1 MRNIAHMKK
10 FVEPATIEI
19 GGSKGPEEPVLP
31 KPVVAPV
38 QCDHPETKA
47 SQSSVQ
53 PPEVLPT
60 NSPRSS
66 DTSRPTRIGHKPA
79 WMKDFVCNQSTRQR
93 KRHCFFRVFIV
104 HINTISFRISEGEMY
119 CAGNGIY
126 WRYIYYGIEE
136 QKKRSK
142 NSTARINTCC
152 YEHEF
157 LSFCRIDATT
167 M

>member
-1 MRNIAHMKK
+1 MKQASDSKLSPSFEPDPYVVARKNGNAVVLQKAKGNCKMRNIPHMKK

-66 DTSRPTRIGHKPA
+66 HTSRPTLIGHKPA
-79 WMKDFVCNQSTRQR
+79 WMKDFVCN
-93 KRHCFFRVFIV
+93 
-104 HINTISFRISEGEMY
+104 
-119 CAGNGIY
+119 
-126 WRYIYYGIEE
+126 
-136 QKKRSK
+136 
-142 NSTARINTCC
+142 
-152 YEHEF
+152 
-157 LSFCRIDATT
+157 
-167 M
+167 